1 MSIRFRISVQAMLAP
16 CLLLFSFVVHAAS
29 AVVAMESSPLPDHP
43 VRIVSL
49 DDLTT
54 EMLLSLG
61 IEPVGAANPDAYRR
75 QGKPNA
81 EKLENTVSLGS
92 PQQPNLE
99 QLVLLKPDLVLG
111 ISSLHSG
118 LFDRLN
124 ALAPTLIYRVS
135 MAPSSD
141 DAVDAA
147 DTMLR
152 HLAGLTGRQTQAEA
166 VLKRMYG
173 AIRDGRQAAQ
183 DLGLTGQPLA
193 VLYPL
198 SIQGRFIVSNEQTL
212 VVSLANRLGGTN
224 PWPLREARNLHRRID
239 VQALADEDDLH
250 VLFIGNFKGS
260 ALFKSRLWQALPVA
274 EHGQY
279 GFLETPYWSFGGA
292 ETATAIMRQ
301 MTDVLAG
308 FSKIP

>member
-1 MSIRFRISVQAMLAP
+1 MATRFKISIQATFAVW
-16 CLLLFSFVVHAAS
+16 CLLFS
-29 AVVAMESSPLPDHP
+29 VVAHGASDVVAKASPVLPDHP

-81 EKLENTVSLGS
+81 DKLENTASLGS

-118 LFDRLN
+118 LFERLS

-135 MAPSSD
+135 MAPSSK
-141 DAVDAA
+141 DAIDAA
-147 DTMLR
+147 DAMLR
-152 HLAGLTGRQTQAEA
+152 HLAGLTGRQAQADA
-166 VLKRMYG
+166 VLKHLYD
-173 AIRDGRQAAQ
+173 AIGEGQRAAQ
-183 DLGLTGQPLA
+183 NLGLAGHPLA

-239 VQALADEDDLH
+239 VQALAAEDDLY
-250 VLFIGNFKGS
+250 VLFIGNFKET
-260 ALFKSRLWQALPVA
+260 ALFKSPLWQALPVA
-274 EHGQY
+274 RHDQY

-292 ETATAIMRQ
+292 ETATVIMQ
-301 MTDVLAG
+301 EITDVLSG
-308 FSKIP
+308 MKR

>member
-1 MSIRFRISVQAMLAP
+1 MAIRFKTTIQAIFAIWCMGAPLLA
-16 CLLLFSFVVHAAS
+16 SAAS
-29 AVVAMESSPLPDHP
+29 DVVAMQSSTLPDHP
-43 VRIVSL
+43 LRIVSL

-81 EKLENTVSLGS
+81 EQLENTVSLGS

-111 ISSLHSG
+111 ISSLHTG
-118 LFDRLN
+118 LFGRLD

-141 DAVDAA
+141 DAIDAA
-147 DTMLR
+147 DAMLR
-152 HLAGLTGRQTQAEA
+152 HLAALTGRQSQADA
-166 VLKRMYG
+166 VLNRMYE
-173 AIRDGRQAAQ
+173 AIREGQQMAQ
-183 DLGLTGQPLA
+183 NLGVAGQPLA

-198 SIQGRFIVSNEQTL
+198 SIQGRFIVSNEKTL

-239 VQALADEDDLH
+239 VQALAAEDDLH
-250 VLFIGNFKGS
+250 VLFIGNFKAS
-260 ALFKSRLWQALPVA
+260 ALFRSPLWQALPVA
-274 EHGQY
+274 QHGQY

-292 ETATAIMRQ
+292 ETATGILRE
-301 MTDVLAG
+301 MTDVLDG
-308 FSKIP
+308 FQL